1 MFFIHPINLSIVIQ
15 CLSLQAMARLLA
27 LDYGTKR
34 VGVAV
39 TDELQLI
46 ASGLCTVRAHDCMD
60 FLKEYLAKES
70 VEAIVMGMPTNLK
83 DQKTDATPYVKG
95 FAKQLRK
102 QFPEMTIHLID
113 ERFTSK
119 MAFQTMIDSGLK
131 KKDRQNK
138 ALVDEVSATII
149 LQSFME
155 QQNFKF

>member
-1 MFFIHPINLSIVIQ
+1 
-15 CLSLQAMARLLA
+15 MARLLA

-39 TDELQLI
+39 TDELQII

-60 FLKEYLAKES
+60 FLKEYISKEK
-70 VEAIVMGMPTNLK
+70 VDAIIMGMPKNLQ

-102 QFPEMTIHLID
+102 QFPELEIHLID

-119 MAFQTMIDSGLK
+119 IAFQTMIDSGLK
-131 KKDRQNK
+131 KKARQDK
-138 ALVDEVSATII
+138 ALVDEISATII
-149 LQSFME
+149 LQSFIE

>member
-1 MFFIHPINLSIVIQ
+1 
-15 CLSLQAMARLLA
+15 MARLLA

-34 VGVAV
+34 VGIAV
-39 TDELQLI
+39 TDELQII

-60 FLKEYLAKES
+60 FIKEYISKEK
-70 VEAIVMGMPTNLK
+70 VDAIIMGMPTNLQ

-102 QFPEMTIHLID
+102 QFPELEIHLID

-119 MAFQTMIDSGLK
+119 MAFQSMIDSGLK
-131 KKDRQNK
+131 KKARQDK
-138 ALVDEVSATII
+138 SLVDEVSATII

-155 QQNFKF
+155 QQNFKI